1 VMDDRTILRQP
12 VALSG
17 IEDDTRMLG
26 FGMGGERMVGS
37 LLRTLAKSKGKGR
50 FLELGTCTGLSTAWI
65 LDGMSPDLTL
75 VTLDNDRT
83 VLDVAERHLG
93 NDPRLKIV
101 CEDGDRF
108 ILDLFAN
115 GARFDFI
122 FADTWSGKYRL
133 LVETLELLDKNGF
146 YIIDDMLPQPNWPEG
161 HPLKVKDL
169 LESLDGNPSL
179 QVTKLGWSSGVVI
192 VTKD

>member
-1 VMDDRTILRQP
+1 MDDRTILRQP

-17 IEDDTRMLG
+17 IEDDTRLLG

-50 FLELGTCTGLSTAWI
+50 FLELGTGTGLSTAWI
-65 LDGMSPDLTL
+65 LDGMSQDSTL
-75 VTLDNDRT
+75 VTVDNDRT
-83 VLDVAERHLG
+83 ALDVAERHLG

-108 ILDLFAN
+108 IVDLSAN

-133 LVETLELLDKNGF
+133 LLETLDLLDKNGF
-146 YIIDDMLPQPNWPEG
+146 YVIDDMLPQTNWPEG
-161 HPLKVKDL
+161 QSLKVKDL
-169 LESLDGNPSL
+169 LESLDGNPEL
-179 QVTKLGWSSGVVI
+179 QVTKLGWSSGVVV